1 MKSDLEVED
10 EEEVLKENEE
20 IGLENEGRLSD

>member
-20 IGLENEGRLSD
+20 IGLENEGRWS

>member
-1 MKSDLEVED
+1 MESNLVVEN

-20 IGLENEGRLSD
+20 IGRENKGRWS

>member
-10 EEEVLKENEE
+10 EDEVLKENEE
-20 IGLENEGRLSD
+20 IGLENEGRWS